1 MKCHPWNAASFADK
15 EKAVSFI
22 KNFAEAHALPLPG
35 RMPKFYDYS
44 IMLLPSDVSKA
55 SVHRDYVEA
64 IKKVEETIQ
73 KPIRCFGYRE
83 FCRLWSEVV
92 PYIRVMPPPDDLC
105 PICQDNASLILK
117 SANLSNDEKMKGCK
131 QQKHTSSVQKNSE
144 ITTDSR

>member
-1 MKCHPWNAASFADK
+1 MHRNVKRRPWNAASFADK

-83 FCRLWSEVV
+83 FCCLWSEVV
-92 PYIRVMPPPDDLC
+92 L
-105 PICQDNASLILK
+105 
-117 SANLSNDEKMKGCK
+117 LSCITMLEVLHIWKYPQCK
-131 QQKHTSSVQKNSE
+131 CISYMT
-144 ITTDSR
+144 